1 MDLLPWAAAGAGGLY
16 VDLYIED
23 VHAGPFTVRVP
34 VGDKTYNFLF
44 GPEVTTFE
52 IPKEN

>member
-1 MDLLPWAAAGAGGLY
+1 MLGY
-16 VDLYIED
+16 VDLYVED

-34 VGDKTYNFLF
+34 AGDKVYDFVF
-44 GPEVTTFE
+44 GPEVTTIE